1 MTLYRTFTPSMDTL
15 ETGVY
20 LKRLNLYVSQDA
32 RLPESIASWSPE
44 DTELIISVGYSA
56 FLRAKCS
63 VGTSNNREALK
74 EIEQEF
80 HRKYEDDLE
89 SSRVLLKKMETEL
102 EYSKERLR
110 LTQEETEYHIERRL
124 AQSKDVFDN
133 LLESYR
139 KEREDMQSRIFQ
151 LQKENENASNKTHK
165 EALSMVGRELESMR
179 QMLREKDKQIDTHK
193 EMFEK
198 SISKVD
204 ALTQKRDVASI
215 GKIGEGQFRG
225 LAIAVFRDF
234 EGFQM
239 KDVHSIGGLGD
250 FHLQFKEMSIL
261 VDSKLYTNKVPST
274 SRDKI
279 KRDLLNN
286 EHIEFAWLVS
296 MDTYVDRFD
305 KAPFMF
311 EWVNPQKCICY
322 INNLRGQEEP
332 GELLR
337 SVWYCCKALKQM
349 MSTGASEKGELSLL
363 KEREMKMRDIAKR
376 LEKTGR
382 ERDTIFSQMKQ
393 NFEKSDEY
401 VRDLLNAETQAV
413 VEDYRVVVEW
423 WNRNLVEDTGT
434 LIPIKSTLV
443 WNQYKKDAGEN
454 LGDLDATTFKDILC
468 GFLGEDK
475 VVKPKTKG
483 GALEIR
489 GYKWRPDV
497 KLR

>member
-1 MTLYRTFTPSMDTL
+1 MDTL
-15 ETGVY
+15 ETCVN
-20 LKRLNLYVSQDA
+20 LKKLNLYVSQDA
-32 RLPESIASWSPE
+32 RLPESISSWSPE
-44 DTELIISVGYSA
+44 DTELILSVGYSA

-63 VGTSNNREALK
+63 YGKTNNREALR

-89 SSRVLLKKMETEL
+89 SSRGLLKKTEIEL

-110 LTQEETEYHIERRL
+110 LIQEETEYQIERRL

-139 KEREDMQSRIFQ
+139 KEREDMQSRILQ
-151 LQKENENASNKTHK
+151 LQRENDSVANKTHK

-179 QMLREKDKQIDTHK
+179 QMLKEKDKQIEVSR

-250 FHLQFKEMSIL
+250 FHLQFKEMTIL

-286 EHIEFAWLVS
+286 THIEFAWLVS

-337 SVWYCCKALKQM
+337 SAWYCCKALKQM

-382 ERDTIFSQMKQ
+382 ERDTILSQMRQ

-401 VRDLLNAETQAV
+401 VRDLLNVETEAV

-423 WNRNLVEDTGT
+423 WNRNLMEDTNVGV

-454 LGDLDATTFKDILC
+454 LGDLDATTFKEILC
-468 GFLGEDK
+468 GFLGEEK
-475 VVKPKTKG
+475 VQKPKTKG
-483 GALEIR
+483 GALEIK
-489 GYKWRPDV
+489 GYVWRPEV
-497 KLR
+497 RLR

>member
-1 MTLYRTFTPSMDTL
+1 MDTL
-15 ETGVY
+15 ETCVN

-44 DTELIISVGYSA
+44 DTELILSVGYSA

-74 EIEQEF
+74 EIELEF
-80 HRKYEDDLE
+80 HKKYEDDLE
-89 SSRVLLKKMETEL
+89 SSRVLLKKAEKDA
-102 EYSKERLR
+102 EYNKERLR
-110 LTQEETEYHIERRL
+110 LIQEETEYQIERRL

-139 KEREDMQSRIFQ
+139 KEREDMQHRIFQ
-151 LQKENENASNKTHK
+151 LQRENDSVANKTHK

-179 QMLREKDKQIDTHK
+179 QMLREKDKQI
-193 EMFEK
+193 EVSREVFER

-250 FHLQFKEMSIL
+250 FHLQFKEMTIL

-349 MSTGASEKGELSLL
+349 MTTGASEKGELSLL

-382 ERDTIFSQMKQ
+382 ERDTILSQMRQ

-401 VRDLLNAETQAV
+401 VRDLLNVETESI

-423 WNRNLVEDTGT
+423 WNRNLVEDSNVGI

-443 WNQYKKDAGEN
+443 WNQYKKDVGDN
-454 LGDLDATTFKDILC
+454 IGDLDATTFKEILC

-475 VVKPKTKG
+475 VQKPKTKG

-489 GYKWRPDV
+489 GYKWREGV
-497 KLR
+497 RLR